1 MPSIT
6 TNLPWGIGKAANFL
20 GADFW
25 TSARRRLA
33 DGTLGRVI
41 LALFVVL
48 LVLFVVFPLIGMA
61 LWALFTT
68 IVVGLILG
76 ALGRLV
82 VPGRQRISLL
92 ATALA
97 GIVGAIVGGFLGD
110 QVLGVGWFPTLLL
123 EIGVSALLVIAMSAP
138 RGTNRVSRL
147 R

>member
-1 MPSIT
+1 
-6 TNLPWGIGKAANFL
+6 
-20 GADFW
+20 
-25 TSARRRLA
+25 
-33 DGTLGRVI
+33 VI

-68 IVVGLILG
+68 IVVGLVLG

-82 VPGRQRISLL
+82 VPGRQRLSLI

-97 GIVGAIVGGFLGD
+97 GIVGAIVGGFIGD
-110 QVLGVGWFPTLLL
+110 HVINAGWFPTLLL
-123 EIGVSALLVIAMSAP
+123 EIGVSALVVMAMNSP
-138 RGTNRVSRL
+138 GTARRITRL

>member
-1 MPSIT
+1 M
-6 TNLPWGIGKAANFL
+6 
-20 GADFW
+20 
-25 TSARRRLA
+25 
-33 DGTLGRVI
+33 I

-48 LVLFVVFPLIGMA
+48 LALFVVFPLIGMA

-68 IVVGLILG
+68 IVVGLVLG

-97 GIVGAIVGGFLGD
+97 GIVGAVVGGFIGD
-110 QVLGVGWFPTLLL
+110 HVLDVGGFATLLL
-123 EIGVSALLVIAMSAP
+123 EIGASALMVALMTTP
-138 RGTNRVSRL
+138 RASRRLSGL

>member
-1 MPSIT
+1 M
-6 TNLPWGIGKAANFL
+6 
-20 GADFW
+20 
-25 TSARRRLA
+25 
-33 DGTLGRVI
+33 I

-48 LVLFVVFPLIGMA
+48 IVLFVVLPLVGMA

-68 IVVGLILG
+68 IVVGLVLG

-97 GIVGAIVGGFLGD
+97 GVIGAIVGGFLGD
-110 QVLGVGWFPTLLL
+110 HVFTVGWFPTLLL
-123 EIGVSALLVIAMSAP
+123 EIGVSALLVLAMSGP
-138 RGTNRVSRL
+138 RSAGRVSSL

>member
-1 MPSIT
+1 MPSPEPVGRGVPRPPQ
-6 TNLPWGIGKAANFL
+6 LLQRRYL
-20 GADFW
+20 GA
-25 TSARRRLA
+25 
-33 DGTLGRVI
+33 VI

-82 VPGRQRISLL
+82 VPGRQRMSLL

-97 GIVGAIVGGFLGD
+97 GIVGAIVGGFLGN
-110 QVLGVGWFPTLLL
+110 QALGVGWFPTLLL

-138 RGTNRVSRL
+138 RRARRL
-147 R
+147 SGLR

>member
-1 MPSIT
+1 M
-6 TNLPWGIGKAANFL
+6 
-20 GADFW
+20 
-25 TSARRRLA
+25 
-33 DGTLGRVI
+33 I

-68 IVVGLILG
+68 IVVGLVLG

-92 ATALA
+92 ATARA
-97 GIVGAIVGGFLGD
+97 GIVGAVVGGFIGD
-110 QVLGVGWFPTLLL
+110 HVLEVGGFATLLL
-123 EIGVSALLVIAMSAP
+123 EIGASALMVAVMTAP
-138 RGTNRVSRL
+138 RASRRLSRL

>member
-1 MPSIT
+1 M
-6 TNLPWGIGKAANFL
+6 
-20 GADFW
+20 
-25 TSARRRLA
+25 
-33 DGTLGRVI
+33 I

-48 LVLFVVFPLIGMA
+48 LALFVVFPLIGMA

-68 IVVGLILG
+68 IVVGLVLG

-97 GIVGAIVGGFLGD
+97 GIVGAVVGGFIGD
-110 QVLGVGWFPTLLL
+110 HVLDVGGFATLLL
-123 EIGVSALLVIAMSAP
+123 EIGASALMVALMTAP
-138 RGTNRVSRL
+138 RASRRLSGL